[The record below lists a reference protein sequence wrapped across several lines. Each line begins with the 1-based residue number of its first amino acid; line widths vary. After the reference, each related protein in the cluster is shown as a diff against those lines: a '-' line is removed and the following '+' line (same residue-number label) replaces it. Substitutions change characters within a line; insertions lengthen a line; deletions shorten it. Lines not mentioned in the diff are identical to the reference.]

1 MRSQPQN
8 VAAQAQRFVGG
19 GEVAGGGA
27 DPQMAVILDRSLHL
41 GFWGMLGFGL
51 ITAGVAMMIPVREL
65 DTLPQEIEAL
75 EHEQQALVARMS
87 SADYHKRGAD
97 AIKADRKRAADL
109 EHLLAAKFE
118 RWSAL
123 DQKIASGNG

>member
-1 MRSQPQN
+1 M
-8 VAAQAQRFVGG
+8 ALGLWLLL
-19 GEVAGGGA
+19 GERHAHAHV
-27 DPQMAVILDRSLHL
+27 H
-41 GFWGMLGFGL
+41 
-51 ITAGVAMMIPVREL
+51 
-65 DTLPQEIEAL
+65 EAL